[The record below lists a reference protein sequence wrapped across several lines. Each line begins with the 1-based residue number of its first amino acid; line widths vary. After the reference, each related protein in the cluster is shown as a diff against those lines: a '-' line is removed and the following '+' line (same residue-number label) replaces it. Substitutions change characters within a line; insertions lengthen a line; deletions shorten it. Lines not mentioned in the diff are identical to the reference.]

1 MRALVLVSFVFAMV
15 VNAVAAQE
23 RPQIGEGRLFNN
35 DYLGDGSDRWRTG
48 SYVYSH
54 VRAPRDYDP
63 TSDFAFGELL
73 EYRLRG
79 EIIAADPSSPAPG
92 DRPYVGALSFGVH
105 THFNEGPTRI
115 SLGADV
121 VAIGPSTGL
130 SRFQDGVHDA
140 LGMPKPVY
148 TDTQLGD
155 SIHLLG
161 TVALGRT
168 YQLNDTMSLRPF
180 VETQVGTEDLIRV
193 GGDVVIGGIGQED
206 LLLRD
211 VTTGQL
217 YRGTDASDAGF
228 SYVLGADFA
237 RVAESS
243 QAVKSSVQ

>member
-140 LGMPKPVY
+140 LGPW
-148 TDTQLGD
+148 G
-155 SIHLLG
+155 
-161 TVALGRT
+161 GRI
-168 YQLNDTMSLRPF
+168 S
-180 VETQVGTEDLIRV
+180 
-193 GGDVVIGGIGQED
+193 
-206 LLLRD
+206 
-211 VTTGQL
+211 
-217 YRGTDASDAGF
+217 
-228 SYVLGADFA
+228 
-237 RVAESS
+237 
-243 QAVKSSVQ
+243 